1 MRITNSMMIDNLLR
15 NLNGNLTRVNKYSSQ
30 LSSNRR
36 IVNLSDDP
44 IGVMNSMNARQQIRR
59 LNQYQSNVTTA
70 RSWAQQAESSVYEMQ
85 QTVVKMKELMVD
97 AMGTKTESDKK
108 NFATQIRELTEHLLQ
123 TCNSTVGDK
132 YIFSGFN
139 STKAGF
145 EAVRDEN
152 GNLTNVLYNGLDLTK
167 TGADAVTGKR
177 IENSTNATNYQWS
190 GELAHPQK
198 YTISVGATDA
208 TGTKVIFT
216 DAAGNTVTKT
226 VTDADAAAGTID
238 LGDFGTV
245 TWKNEATAPNSEEIA
260 NAIAS
265 AGSVTTPAAAVM
277 GPKAEQAINDNGL
290 RWTGALNDST
300 QKYSIEVN
308 GDTLVFKNS
317 YGSQVATHQVSAA
330 DVANGFIDLSAQG
343 LGRVEWDTAP
353 APDAADPADTQEQA
367 LARMI
372 GSAEFVTSQ
381 LGEESTQ
388 DVEFEIG
395 FNMNFDVTFTGVDI
409 VGTGENNM
417 FSILTQMTADLEA
430 GKSNDE
436 LTKYL
441 TKLTGI
447 QDRFVS
453 TLVESGVRTVK
464 LDTMVN
470 RYSMDAINYES
481 IRSDVEDIDQAETIM
496 NYKYCQSIFEQAL
509 ASGAQIIQPTLM
521 DFLR

>member
-1 MRITNSMMIDNLLR
+1 MC
-15 NLNGNLTRVNKYSSQ
+15 
-30 LSSNRR
+30 
-36 IVNLSDDP
+36 
-44 IGVMNSMNARQQIRR
+44 IRD
-59 LNQYQSNVTTA
+59 S
-70 RSWAQQAESSVYEMQ
+70 
-85 QTVVKMKELMVD
+85 
-97 AMGTKTESDKK
+97 
-108 NFATQIRELTEHLLQ
+108 
-123 TCNSTVGDK
+123 
-132 YIFSGFN
+132 
-139 STKAGF
+139 
-145 EAVRDEN
+145 
-152 GNLTNVLYNGLDLTK
+152 
-167 TGADAVTGKR
+167 
-177 IENSTNATNYQWS
+177 
-190 GELAHPQK
+190 
-198 YTISVGATDA
+198 
-208 TGTKVIFT
+208 
-216 DAAGNTVTKT
+216 
-226 VTDADAAAGTID
+226 
-238 LGDFGTV
+238 
-245 TWKNEATAPNSEEIA
+245 
-260 NAIAS
+260 
-265 AGSVTTPAAAVM
+265 
-277 GPKAEQAINDNGL
+277 PKAEQAINDNGL

-308 GDTLVFKNS
+308 GDTLGFKNS

-395 FNMNFDVTFTGVDI
+395 FNMNFDVTFTGIDI

-481 IRSDVEDIDQAETIM
+481 IRSCLLYTSRCV
-496 NYKYCQSIFEQAL
+496 
-509 ASGAQIIQPTLM
+509 
-521 DFLR
+521 